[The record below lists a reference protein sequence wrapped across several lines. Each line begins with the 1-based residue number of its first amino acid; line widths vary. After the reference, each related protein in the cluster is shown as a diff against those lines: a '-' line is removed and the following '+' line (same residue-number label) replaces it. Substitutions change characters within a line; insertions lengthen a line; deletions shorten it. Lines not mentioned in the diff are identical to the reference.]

1 MAAAAH
7 IAPPSRRSWVIPEAI
22 VTALKPLSGSSLS
35 LVVEWNQLP
44 IESKYMAIAAAVGF
58 MLTLLVTRGS
68 LMFAFGVLALIAG
81 VGWAARQIFH

>member
-1 MAAAAH
+1 
-7 IAPPSRRSWVIPEAI
+7 VIPEAI

-58 MLTLLVTRGS
+58 LLTLLVTRGS